1 MILVVGATGLV
12 GSEICRLLLENGKQ
26 TRAFV
31 RSTSA
36 SEKVER
42 LKEMGAEIAIG
53 DLKDNASVVAACTG
67 VDAVITTANTMHD
80 RMEGDNF
87 STVDRGGQIGLID
100 SAKAAGASKFVLVS
114 APNMGSFPLGEAKDA
129 VEAHLKNS
137 GVDYTILKPSC
148 FMEIWL
154 SPMLGFDAANATA
167 RIYGT
172 GENKLSWISYRDVAK
187 FAVESLKN
195 HAAKNASI
203 ELGGPEALSPHEVVA
218 KFEAASGKT
227 FQTEHVPE
235 GILSQQFAA
244 APDELQ
250 KSFAGLML
258 FCARGHEVDMSE
270 TLAAFPVELASV
282 DDFAQA
288 ASSGI

>member
-12 GSEICRLLLENGKQ
+12 GMETCRLLLENGKQ
-26 TRAFV
+26 VRAFV

-36 SEKVER
+36 AEKVAR
-42 LKEMGAEIAIG
+42 LSEIGAEIAVG
-53 DLKDNASVVAACTG
+53 DLKDKASIDAACAG
-67 VDAVITTANTMHD
+67 ADAVITTANTMHD

-87 STVDRGGQIGLID
+87 KAVDRDGQMGLID
-100 SAKAAGASKFVLVS
+100 SAKAAGASKFILVS
-114 APNMGSFPLGEAKDA
+114 APDMGSFPLGEAKDA

-137 GVDYTILKPSC
+137 GLDYTILKPSC

-154 SPMLGFDAANATA
+154 SPMLGFDAVNATA

-187 FAVESLKN
+187 FAVESLEN
-195 HAAKNASI
+195 PVAKNASI
-203 ELGGPEALSPHEVVA
+203 ELGGPAALSPHEVVA
-218 KFEAASGKT
+218 KFESASGKT

-235 GILSQQFAA
+235 EFLSQQFAA

-270 TLAAFPVELASV
+270 TLAAFPMELTSV

-288 ASSGI
+288 ASSGN